1 MINNQQSITE
11 TSSTTPS
18 YNLLLEIAQIPEEYI
33 PEFLQIVWL
42 FRENVIKKQ
51 TSIDDKNIGTVEN
64 HQLSW
69 QEFINKTA
77 GSCAYGWSLKRIT
90 GSYHIYVQEGM
101 SVILSIP
108 VHGNLDLPTGTLR
121 SILKDAGLTEEDLD

>member
-1 MINNQQSITE
+1 MINHQQSITE

-33 PEFLQIVWL
+33 PEFLQIVRL
-42 FRENVIKKQ
+42 FRENVIKNQ
-51 TSIDDKNIGTVEN
+51 TSIDGDKNTVTAEN

-77 GSCAYGWSLKRIT
+77 GSCADDPIFIDDLGIDDSLDDRL
-90 GSYHIYVQEGM
+90 EDM
-101 SVILSIP
+101 ILS
-108 VHGNLDLPTGTLR
+108 
-121 SILKDAGLTEEDLD
+121 